1 MVEKIGFPHF
11 LPLNFFCFQFIPPKC
26 ILCKWICANFISL
39 LLFTCCELIPIAASL
54 KDGSQ
59 GCPLTPPLPKSQPS
73 SDLAWQ
79 IHCPDQ

>member
-11 LPLNFFCFQFIPPKC
+11 LPLNFFCFQFIAPKC

-39 LLFTCCELIPIAASL
+39 LLFTCGELIPIAVSL

-59 GCPLTPPLPKSQPS
+59 GVPS
-73 SDLAWQ
+73 PHLYQ
-79 IHCPDQ
+79 NRNQVQT